1 MSVGVKEYACRFYG
15 IFYDACRKSVSI
27 VYSKQWK
34 RIFRNFRVRTTGGIR
49 DRGGIAYSV
58 NLVFKFSR

>member
-1 MSVGVKEYACRFYG
+1 METLKIDLKTTYG
-15 IFYDACRKSVSI
+15 KACRKSVS
-27 VYSKQWK
+27 VAYSRKWK
-34 RIFRNFRVRTTGGIR
+34 HVFRDFRVRTTGGIR

>member
-1 MSVGVKEYACRFYG
+1 METLKIDLKTTYG
-15 IFYDACRKSVSI
+15 KACRKSVSI